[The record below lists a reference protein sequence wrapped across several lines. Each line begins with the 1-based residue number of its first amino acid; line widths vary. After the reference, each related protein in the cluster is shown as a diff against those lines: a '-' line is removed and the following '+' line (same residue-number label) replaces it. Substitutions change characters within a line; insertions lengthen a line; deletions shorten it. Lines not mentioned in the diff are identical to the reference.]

1 MFEPYIETVTG
12 RKVHFL
18 HPEPDEIDI
27 KDIAFSLSNQCRF
40 NGHVQFYSV
49 AEHSVMVS
57 AMCPE
62 KDQLAALLHD
72 ASEAYLSDIPSP
84 VKQYLPDYKAIEE
97 TVQKAI
103 NDKFN
108 VNTFTENIKYADKK
122 ASYQE
127 ATYLLD
133 SRGRDWVPVLFQPQ
147 QKFKP
152 HCLTPKD
159 AFVLFMD
166 WYNKLTEPLES
177 KLIISA

>member
-18 HPEPDEIDI
+18 KPSPDEINI

-49 AEHSVMVS
+49 AEHSVMVA
-57 AMCPE
+57 AMLQE
-62 KDQLAALLHD
+62 KDQLAGLLHD
-72 ASEAYLSDIPSP
+72 AAEAYLSDIPSP
-84 VKQYLPDYKAIEE
+84 VKQYLPDYKNIEE
-97 TVQKAI
+97 IVQKAI
-103 NDKFN
+103 NEKFD
-108 VNTFTENIKYADKK
+108 VDTFTEDIKHADKK

-127 ATYLLD
+127 ASYLLD
-133 SRGRDWVPVLFQPQ
+133 SGGVDWVPVLFQPQ
-147 QKFKP
+147 SKFKP

-166 WYNKLTEPLES
+166 WYTKLTEPFES
-177 KLIISA
+177 KLIISS